1 MFIRFDKL
9 IFSNILS
16 FGAEKTTIDF
26 SQGFHLI
33 VGQNGSG
40 KSAILDALS
49 FCLFGQPYRK
59 IKIKELINRKN
70 RRNTYVECHFTID
83 NNDKYIVIRQI
94 KPDRISILKNDQELD
109 LLSSKKLN
117 QDEIDKIIGIDYSMF
132 KQVISL
138 AVNYNKPFLSLP
150 AMEKRDIVESIF
162 NIKIFG
168 QMMKI
173 HKNNN
178 TDIRIK
184 VDMND
189 QSLTIYEENIKSLR
203 RRLKETKEATE
214 NFEKNKIND
223 VKNIQDRIDQKKQN
237 KEKLT
242 NDINTNKSLFDAM
255 EDCSDIDSL
264 KEDREDIINKINE
277 KEYNVKRFNKNI
289 GLIDKNTVC
298 TLCNQ
303 DITNEV
309 KDQEISRLKV
319 LIDKMN
325 NALEPLRNE
334 RITIEQS
341 IDKKEKIKKDKETI
355 VRDNQKKQ
363 EQINM
368 IDDEISHLLS
378 QKGEIEDR
386 IINFNLDSTQIE
398 FDIKVAEYQKL
409 WKDNGSLKAKLKNNE
424 IVSNILSENGIKSF
438 LFKKLTPILNSK
450 VNKYIQ
456 IFDLPVRID
465 FDEYMNERIT
475 NIENLRRDVSYYAY
489 SEGEKKRIDTAILL
503 AFIDVTKA
511 ICNWRSNV
519 IIFDELLD
527 SAVDD
532 TGLDKMITCLKQI
545 SQADGMCGY
554 VISHRLHDANG
565 FSSRFEITKDSIGF
579 SNIHKL

>member
-49 FCLFGQPYRK
+49 YCLFGQPYRK

-70 RRNTYVECHFTID
+70 RSNTYVECQFTID
-83 NNDKYIVIRQI
+83 NTDKYTIIRQM
-94 KPDRISILKNDQELD
+94 KPDHISIMKNNQEID
-109 LLSSKKLN
+109 LLSSKRLN
-117 QDEIDKIIGIDYSMF
+117 QDEIDNIIGINYSMF

-173 HKNNN
+173 HKINN

-184 VDMND
+184 VDIND
-189 QSLTIYEENIKSLR
+189 QSLKIHEENIKSLR
-203 RRLKETKEATE
+203 KRVKELNDATTNFANNKNNDLK
-214 NFEKNKIND
+214 NL
-223 VKNIQDRIDQKKQN
+223 QDRIEQKNNTKNGLNNRISLNDKQLLDL
-237 KEKLT
+237 EDLT
-242 NDINTNKSLFDAM
+242 
-255 EDCSDIDSL
+255 DIDKL
-264 KEDREDIINKINE
+264 KSERENYINNINE
-277 KEYNVKRFNKNI
+277 KEYNVKRFSKNI
-289 GLIDKNTVC
+289 DLISKNTVC

-303 DITNEV
+303 DITDDV
-309 KDQEISRLKV
+309 KEKELKRLKL
-319 LIDKMN
+319 LIEKTNM
-325 NALEPLRNE
+325 AIIPLKNSRE
-334 RITIEQS
+334 MIEKD
-341 IDKKEKIKKDKETI
+341 IDIKEKKIKEKQNIEN
-355 VRDNQKKQ
+355 DNNKIKY
-363 EQINM
+363 QINM
-368 IDDEISHLLS
+368 IDDELLHLLS
-378 QKGEIEDR
+378 QKNDIENR
-386 IINFNLDSTQIE
+386 IIDFNIDSINAEFNLKIE
-398 FDIKVAEYQKL
+398 EYKKM
-409 WKDNGSLKAKLKNNE
+409 WKSNNLLKNKLKNNE
-424 IVSNILSENGIKSF
+424 VVSNILSENGIKSF

-503 AFIDVTKA
+503 AFIDVTKS

-532 TGLDKMITCLKQI
+532 TGLDKMISCLKQI

-565 FSSRFEITKDSIGF
+565 FSSRYEITKDSIGF
-579 SNIHKL
+579 SNISKL